1 MRNRLLIYLKKYFAI
16 FQNFSFAKG
25 SCELEKGKRSIV
37 MATANFQ
44 YCYYSNC
51 AHPPLET
58 ARFFFCCPLAS
69 FCTNISELWQSS
81 LKNFDK
87 LNVENAEEKEK
98 TAKPHKKA
106 QCGGVAM
113 AKFPFWDGGHEE
125 KKRLRRHGNCERF
138 ETWHRRGLA
147 AL

>member
-58 ARFFFCCPLAS
+58 ARFFFCCPVAT
-69 FCTNISELWQSS
+69 FCTNISELWQRS

-98 TAKPHKKA
+98 TAKPHKKSTVRWR
-106 QCGGVAM
+106 CHGEVSLLGR
-113 AKFPFWDGGHEE
+113 GT
-125 KKRLRRHGNCERF
+125 RRK
-138 ETWHRRGLA
+138 ETTASPWQL
-147 AL
+147 